1 MVKTYSII
9 LPLSL
14 GRRLVGKFGHPGPE
28 AKLKKLD
35 PPKGLGEQVC
45 KLILGADVVRLDAP
59 FCQAVSDEVVSH
71 PDVLAPFMEHG
82 VLGQYL
88 SGLAVHPEFHRSSVS
103 PEEITEQSS
112 HPERLSRSSGG
123 RYVLSLAAGHDHHLL
138 LDRLP
143 ANEAL
148 AEEEEDPACALAS
161 VDVTSVVA
169 VAVPDK
175 VCLPRAPR
183 VVETVVESS
192 RNIADDPLHSL
203 LMLRLRSLQK
213 PTNVADG
220 VCQVRPCVDEVAKAP
235 HKTPV
240 LCSVHLRRAV
250 ATQLQPLL
258 HRSES
263 WVAVG
268 EPSQLNNV
276 PNIRRSGEV

>member
-1 MVKTYSII
+1 MLKTYSII
-9 LPLSL
+9 LLLSL
-14 GRRLVGKFGHPGPE
+14 GRRLVGKLGHPGPR

-35 PPKGLGEQVC
+35 PPKELGEQVY

-59 FCQAVSDEVVSH
+59 FCQAVSDEEVSH
-71 PDVLAPFMEHG
+71 PDVLAPFIEHG
-82 VLGQYL
+82 VLGQCQ
-88 SGLAVHPEFHRSSVS
+88 SGLVVHPEFHRSSVS

-112 HPERLSRSSGG
+112 QPERLSRSSGG
-123 RYVLSLAAGHDHHLL
+123 RYVLGLVAGHGHHLL

-161 VDVTSVVA
+161 VDVTGV

-175 VCLPRAPR
+175 VCLPRAPW
-183 VVETVVESS
+183 VVETVVESP

-203 LMLRLRSLQK
+203 LMLRRRSLQK

-220 VCQVRPCVDEVAKAP
+220 VCQVRSCVDEVAKAP
-235 HKTPV
+235 HKTLV
-240 LCSVHLRRAV
+240 LCSIHLRRVV
-250 ATQLQPLL
+250 ATELQPLL

-263 WVAVG
+263 
-268 EPSQLNNV
+268 
-276 PNIRRSGEV
+276 